1 MGKVLPPLVLGGEY
15 LVGEPRGDRS
25 TEGRNHHGPRG
36 ACSDKAAEP
45 HVAGRGGDA
54 PLKHA
59 GQQPVE
65 RQRRRRVRL
74 PATRCHHRLQ
84 AVKAARACAAWH
96 PGGGGSGSE
105 RALLAA
111 VPLPLELQ
119 RPEVLP
125 RQLQQLAPLLPYAH
139 ALHQRER
146 RKATLGAL
154 TAGCLTVGEA
164 GVGVGSGPDGGARRV
179 LGVAAVGA
187 HAVQYRA
194 PHAAHAAEACALGT
208 RRVCTRHASR
218 CRVAQLR
225 AVLEHQG
232 GR

>member
-1 MGKVLPPLVLGGEY
+1 M
-15 LVGEPRGDRS
+15 
-25 TEGRNHHGPRG
+25 
-36 ACSDKAAEP
+36 
-45 HVAGRGGDA
+45 
-54 PLKHA
+54 
-59 GQQPVE
+59 
-65 RQRRRRVRL
+65 
-74 PATRCHHRLQ
+74 
-84 AVKAARACAAWH
+84 KAARANAAWH

-179 LGVAAVGA
+179 LGVAAGLGLPEMGTQLALENADDRVAG
-187 HAVQYRA
+187 RGR
-194 PHAAHAAEACALGT
+194 ALGY
-208 RRVCTRHASR
+208 S
-218 CRVAQLR
+218 Q
-225 AVLEHQG
+225 
-232 GR
+232 